1 MNYRILSLV
10 VGILLAVPLLAG
22 CGGSGA
28 GGGEPAGELDVS
40 KLPPQEAVHL
50 MAAKGDLEG
59 LQAALQE
66 NPQLG
71 NARSIRNRNLLHTA
85 AENGQKN
92 VVAFLLEN
100 GMNPNEPDDQ
110 GAYANEL
117 AAAEGHT
124 EVAKM
129 ISEASAGAGAPGN

>member
-1 MNYRILSLV
+1 MKSRIQCLM
-10 VGILLAVPLLAG
+10 GLLAAVALLAG

-28 GGGEPAGELDVS
+28 GGGVSTGDLDVS
-40 KLPPQEAVHL
+40 QLPPEEAVHL
-50 MAAKGDLEG
+50 YAATGNLQA

-66 NPQLG
+66 NPQLAY
-71 NARSIRNRNLLHTA
+71 ARSIRNRNLLHTA

-92 VVAFLLEN
+92 IVAYLLEN

-110 GAYANEL
+110 GAYPSEL

-124 EVAKM
+124 DVAKM
-129 ISEASAGAGAPGN
+129 ISEAAARSGG